1 MEIKMKKKEAN
12 DEIVAHFEEDWFDE
26 DGFEEQ
32 PDMDVMVEFLK
43 LRSSTALELTK
54 LVLEHCKTDKLTK
67 KDVFSIFYDAIQ
79 ATEKCGDLDH
89 TPK

>member
-1 MEIKMKKKEAN
+1 MEILMKKKEAN
-12 DEIVAHFEEDWFDE
+12 DEIVSNFEEDWFDE
-26 DGFEEQ
+26 DTFDEQ

-54 LVLEHCKTDKLTK
+54 LVLQYCKNDKLSK

-79 ATEKCGDLDH
+79 ATEKCGDLEN
-89 TPK
+89 TLS